1 MQTMGV
7 KERKLLKKFL
17 FIYNGKAFIRNF
29 FPNTKKKTEVENRSN
44 KITKDIISTWY
55 NNNVDQSNF
64 GNKYETINLWFMFEY
79 ENIYWQTLPICCLF
93 DEKNNEGK
101 E

>member
-1 MQTMGV
+1 MA
-7 KERKLLKKFL
+7 
-17 FIYNGKAFIRNF
+17 IAFIRIF
-29 FPNTKKKTEVENRSN
+29 FQTQKKENISRKSIEQNN
-44 KITKDIISTWY
+44 KGHNTWY

-93 DEKNNEGK
+93 DEKKNTQGK